1 MSSSSPVPPRVFVLS
16 DIHTDY
22 PENMRWVE
30 SLSDEAFVNDAVILA
45 GDVSDQLSVLE
56 TTLRL
61 FSGKFAHVFFTPGRR
76 RATSP
81 HQNHSFIKS
90 PLQPLH
96 LLSI

>member
-1 MSSSSPVPPRVFVLS
+1 MSSSSSVPPRVFVLS

-61 FSGKFAHVFFTPGRR
+61 FTGKFAHVFFTPGRH
-76 RATSP
+76 RAR
-81 HQNHSFIKS
+81 
-90 PLQPLH
+90 PLKPR
-96 LLSI
+96 